1 MILDYSVL
9 YFGITFGIVMMT
21 ILYTFIRYI
30 YSKEFFYI
38 IYCLM
43 QSFSLIFIVGYSQ
56 LFYKNKFFNELS
68 LTFASLCAILFA
80 INFFEGRFIPKITNY
95 KELSINTFLVM
106 VVISTSFYHYSL
118 FEYLPYTIVYGILF
132 ISLVFNLKNGFKP
145 ALVYVIG
152 WSFLCIVLYIFD
164 FKNYYNLRGF
174 TDIVV
179 VAFTVEAILFTIF
192 LSSKYSILKKENEE
206 YENMVFQQSKL
217 AKTGEMIANIT
228 HQFRQPLN
236 NLSYILIN
244 LNKKFKSNNL
254 DEVYF
259 EKKITQASSQID
271 FLSKT
276 IEDFKEFYTPK
287 KEKENF
293 FIKDCVD
300 NVLSI
305 LSADLKNH
313 NISVEIDFR
322 TIEEIEIYGSKNE
335 FSQVLLALISNS
347 IDELKDIENPQI
359 NINIDSNSSDVIV
372 SILDNGKGIKGS
384 VTRLFEPYFTTKDKG
399 TGLGLFL
406 VKQIIEES
414 FNGKIEVKNLKQ
426 GCEFSLIIE
435 KHI

>member
-1 MILDYSVL
+1 
-9 YFGITFGIVMMT
+9 MT
-21 ILYTFIRYI
+21 ILYTLIRYI
-30 YSKEFFYI
+30 YSREFFYI

-43 QSFSLIFIVGYSQ
+43 QSFSLFFIIGYSK
-56 LFYKNKFFNELS
+56 LFYEIKFYDEIA
-68 LTFASLCAILFA
+68 LTFASLCALIFA
-80 INFFEGRFIPKITNY
+80 VNFFEGRFLPKITNY
-95 KELSINTFLVM
+95 KELIINTILLN
-106 VVISTSFYHYSL
+106 VVILTSLYHYYL
-118 FEYLPYTIVYGILF
+118 FEYLPYAIVYAILF
-132 ISLVFNLKNGFKP
+132 LSFIFNIKNGSKP
-145 ALVYVIG
+145 AFIYVFG
-152 WSFLCIVLYIFD
+152 WSIFCIILFVFD
-164 FKNYYNLRGF
+164 FKNYYEISGF
-174 TDIVV
+174 TDIVL
-179 VAFTVEAILFTIF
+179 VAFTVEAVLFTIF
-192 LSSKYSILKKENEE
+192 LSSRYSSLKLENQEFE
-206 YENMVFQQSKL
+206 KMIFQQSKL
-217 AKTGEMIANIT
+217 AKTGEMIGNIT

-254 DEVYF
+254 NEVYF
-259 EKKITQASSQID
+259 EKKITQANSQID

-276 IEDFKEFYTPK
+276 IDDFKEFYTPK

-300 NVLSI
+300 TVLSI

-384 VTRLFEPYFTTKDKG
+384 LSKLFEPYFTTKDKG

-414 FNGKIEVKNLKQ
+414 FNGKIEVKNLKE
-426 GCEFSLIIE
+426 GCEFSLFIE
-435 KHI
+435 RLI

>member
-1 MILDYSVL
+1 
-9 YFGITFGIVMMT
+9 MT
-21 ILYTFIRYI
+21 ILYTLIRYI
-30 YSKEFFYI
+30 YSREFFYI

-43 QSFSLIFIVGYSQ
+43 QSFSLFFIIGYSK
-56 LFYKNKFFNELS
+56 LFYEIKFYDEIA
-68 LTFASLCAILFA
+68 LTFASLCALIFA
-80 INFFEGRFIPKITNY
+80 VNFFEGRFLPKITNY
-95 KELSINTFLVM
+95 KELIINTILLN
-106 VVISTSFYHYSL
+106 VVILTSLYHYYL
-118 FEYLPYTIVYGILF
+118 FEYLPYAIVYAILF
-132 ISLVFNLKNGFKP
+132 LSFIFNIKNGSKP
-145 ALVYVIG
+145 AFIYVFG
-152 WSFLCIVLYIFD
+152 WSIFCIILFVFD
-164 FKNYYNLRGF
+164 FKNYYEISGF
-174 TDIVV
+174 TDIVL
-179 VAFTVEAILFTIF
+179 VAFTVEAVLFTIF
-192 LSSKYSILKKENEE
+192 LSSRYSSLKLENQEFE
-206 YENMVFQQSKL
+206 KMIFQLSKL
-217 AKTGEMIANIT
+217 AKTGEMIGNIT

-254 DEVYF
+254 NEVYF
-259 EKKITQASSQID
+259 EKKITQANSQID

-276 IEDFKEFYTPK
+276 IDDFKEFYTPK

-300 NVLSI
+300 TVLSI

-347 IDELKDIENPQI
+347 IDELKDIENPHI

-384 VTRLFEPYFTTKDKG
+384 VSRLFEPYFTTKDKG

-414 FNGKIEVKNLKQ
+414 FNGKIEVKNLKE
-426 GCEFSLIIE
+426 GCEFSLFIE
-435 KHI
+435 RLI